1 MDMKKTLYFKS
12 SLSCG
17 DMIYSLLTVKA
28 LCKALDCKAVYYI
41 KQTPYNPT
49 FDTLEACKRLFLEQ
63 HYISE
68 CKRYSGQ
75 VIDVDFD
82 KWRGF
87 YSYDTPIPL
96 QLAATAQRQIHTKFA
111 VNYTDNWLQAP
122 VVNYPEHTMIANTTR
137 YQDFAFDFHK
147 QILLSKRCLFIGSE
161 AEYARYETHAN
172 IRHVNTTDLYFAA
185 MILNGAKEIFC
196 NQSAVLTI
204 AQGLGK
210 APLYLAKDRGFN
222 STILGKEQ
230 IL

>member
-1 MDMKKTLYFKS
+1 MKTLYFKA

-41 KQTPYNPT
+41 KQTPHNPT
-49 FDTLEACKRLFLEQ
+49 FDTLEACRRLFLEQ
-63 HYISE
+63 PYIESCE
-68 CKRYSGQ
+68 RFAGQ
-75 VIDVDFD
+75 NINIDFD

-111 VNYTDNWLQAP
+111 VNILDNWLT
-122 VVNYPEHTMIANTTR
+122 VYSENYKQVYTVIANTTR
-137 YQDFAFDFHK
+137 YQKFSFSFHK
-147 QILLSKRCLFIGSE
+147 QILSTKNECLFLGNESE
-161 AEYARYETHAN
+161 YERYKAHSN
-172 IRHVNTTDLYFAA
+172 IERYDSGCLLTAA
-185 MILNGAKEIFC
+185 YVIQGCKEIYC

-210 APLYLAKDRGFN
+210 TPLYLAKDRAFN
-222 STILGKEQ
+222 STVLGKET